1 MLLPF
6 VLVALAA
13 CTGTGGS
20 PSPGRSLEQDSFVL
34 PSSGNKSI
42 PPAAQVFQGVLSFD
56 SIEGGCAFI
65 EAPDGTRYE
74 VVYPEGWTLD
84 VAGQVLHGPEGEE
97 APAGMTLQV
106 QGTIATDRAST
117 CQVGPIV
124 VATSVTVSPA

>member
-1 MLLPF
+1 
-6 VLVALAA
+6 
-13 CTGTGGS
+13 
-20 PSPGRSLEQDSFVL
+20 LEQDSFVL

-97 APAGMTLQV
+97 APAGTTLQV